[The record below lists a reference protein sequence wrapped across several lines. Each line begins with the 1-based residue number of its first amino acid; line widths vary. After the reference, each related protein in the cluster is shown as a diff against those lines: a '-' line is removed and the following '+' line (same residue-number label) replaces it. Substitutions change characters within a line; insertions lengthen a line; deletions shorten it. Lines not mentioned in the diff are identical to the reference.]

1 MYTFYITQDG
11 SITRDGN
18 TLYFIGPDFKKHMP
32 VFNIREIIISAK
44 VSLSSWALDYLSKL
58 GIIVHILTES
68 GKYMSSLI
76 PGNRNEKGTNTVLQV
91 KAYIGSRRLE
101 IAGEMVMGIKHNIL
115 NNLRYYNKD
124 SSLSGFIDQVGS
136 YYPDRSNI
144 NKILGTEG
152 NIWSAYYSTFP
163 LIYKSYPQFKR
174 EFHPPRDEL
183 NAMIS
188 YGNALLYTNVL
199 SSIVI
204 SGLNPSISFLHEP
217 SERSFSLAL
226 DLADIFKPVI
236 VERIIGTLV
245 NKNILTDNDFTKE
258 SSSCYLSSS
267 GRKKFIENYDNK
279 LKSVIKV
286 NTNYLSYSSLLD
298 REAYNL
304 LRSIRN
310 NEKYVSYKGRD

>member
-18 TLYFIGPDFKKHMP
+18 TLYFIGTDFKKHMP
-32 VFNIREIIISAK
+32 VFNIRDIIISAK

-58 GIIVHILTES
+58 GIVVHILTQS

-91 KAYIGSRRLE
+91 KAYLSSKRME
-101 IAGEMVMGIKHNIL
+101 IASEMVMGIKHNIL
-115 NNLRYYNKD
+115 NNLKYYNKEN
-124 SSLSGFIDQVGS
+124 SLSSFIDQIES
-136 YYPDRSNI
+136 YFPDRSNI

-152 NIWSAYYSTFP
+152 NIWSVYYSTFP
-163 LIYKSYPQFKR
+163 LTYKNYPEFKR
-174 EFHPPRDEL
+174 EFHPPKDKL

-188 YGNALLYTNVL
+188 YGNSLLYTNVL
-199 SSIVI
+199 SSIII

-226 DLADIFKPVI
+226 DLADIFKPLI

-245 NKNILTDNDFTKE
+245 NKNILTDHDFNKE
-258 SSSCYLSSS
+258 SSSCYLSTS
-267 GRKKFIENYDNK
+267 GRRKFIENYDNK

-304 LRSIRN
+304 LRSLKN
-310 NEKYVSYKGRD
+310 NEKYISYKGRD

>member
-32 VFNIREIIISAK
+32 VFNIRDIIISAK

-58 GIIVHILTES
+58 GVIVHILTES

-91 KAYIGSRRLE
+91 KAYISSRRLE
-101 IAGEMVMGIKHNIL
+101 IASEMVMGIKHNIL
-115 NNLRYYNKD
+115 TNLRYYNKD
-124 SSLSGFIDQVGS
+124 SSLLSFIDQIES

-163 LIYKSYPQFKR
+163 LIYKRYPEFKR
-174 EFHPPRDEL
+174 EFHPPKDEL

-304 LRSIRN
+304 LRSIKN
-310 NEKYVSYKGRD
+310 NEKYASYKGRD